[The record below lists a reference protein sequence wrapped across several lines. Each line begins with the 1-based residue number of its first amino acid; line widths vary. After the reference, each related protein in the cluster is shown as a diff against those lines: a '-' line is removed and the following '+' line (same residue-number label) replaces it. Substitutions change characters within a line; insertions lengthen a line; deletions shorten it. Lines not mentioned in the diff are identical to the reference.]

1 MANAETLAPGISAD
15 TARIKAIAEAV
26 FIPAAALVISAILF
40 SLFLLALGKSP
51 AQYFELVWR
60 GGFGTFFSFQN
71 TLQRAAP
78 LILCG
83 LAFAIPAVIGLTM
96 IGAEGSLV
104 LGGFAAAAVAVPL
117 VSAEAPVALTMVLM
131 IVVAM
136 AAGAAWNAL
145 AGWLRHA
152 RGVNETISTLLLT
165 YIAIAIMNFFV
176 EGLLRDPASANKP
189 STMPI
194 GKDYMVGPLPGMDVH
209 WGLAAGI
216 ILAILLQILMSR
228 TTFGF
233 AARVTG
239 GNPRAAL
246 APFRTRRRGSQSFH
260 QRIRLL

>member
-1 MANAETLAPGISAD
+1 MANAETLAPAISAD
-15 TARIKAIAEAV
+15 TARLKAIAEAI

-60 GGFGTFFSFQN
+60 GGFGTSFSFQN

-104 LGGFAAAAVAVPL
+104 LGGFAAAALAVPL
-117 VSAEAPVALTMVLM
+117 VSNGAPVALTMALM
-131 IVVAM
+131 ILAAM

-152 RGVNETISTLLLT
+152 RGST
-165 YIAIAIMNFFV
+165 
-176 EGLLRDPASANKP
+176 RP
-189 STMPI
+189 S
-194 GKDYMVGPLPGMDVH
+194 
-209 WGLAAGI
+209 
-216 ILAILLQILMSR
+216 
-228 TTFGF
+228 
-233 AARVTG
+233 
-239 GNPRAAL
+239 PRCC
-246 APFRTRRRGSQSFH
+246 
-260 QRIRLL
+260 